1 MEKDFSTL
9 SRPEQPMPAFVR
21 QALEDHGLMAAYRQR
36 PAYQQND
43 YLSWINRA
51 KRPVTKEKRLRQMLA
66 ELEQGGVYMKMPH
79 PPSAKNSKE

>member
-1 MEKDFSTL
+1 
-9 SRPEQPMPAFVR
+9 MPAFVR
-21 QALEDHGLMAAYRQR
+21 QALDEKGLMTAYRQR

-51 KRPVTKEKRLRQMLA
+51 QRPATKEKRLQQMLV
-66 ELEQGGVYMKMPH
+66 ELEQGGVYMNMSH